1 MGTFGYISS
10 IALFCYVF
18 MMLIFSGAKKNK
30 LVNSFLMILM
40 AMIAWTGGSF
50 FMRIQLWPSYILW
63 YHVSIAGLMML
74 PYSYFRFVSIYIN
87 KENKKLD
94 RLYFIMLSAVTLI
107 NIPKGSLLRWPNIIE
122 TGNSVQFVYDAID
135 WKVIIL
141 FGAAG
146 IVVLH
151 MFYLLI
157 SAVLKNKNQLKQIQ
171 WIFAGIAILFL
182 GHIILMVPAFA
193 GFPVDILSG
202 ILNAACLMYA
212 LVRKRLFQ
220 LRFLAST
227 ELCYGIGLTFSL
239 ILFYNFAPYLNSFLR
254 DNFLWNE
261 DSYLLVNVLFYVGL
275 LSILV
280 AIWRSISNNVF
291 VRDDLL
297 QTEILKEFSANISKN
312 LDLQSTV
319 KEIISVIQKT
329 LRVRHIYICVPNH
342 EGTGYEMLYSN
353 QPLHDRSF
361 FIKNDNPIISWLKS
375 SEESV
380 LIKDFYSTTEY
391 KSMWESE
398 KKQLQDLKLECC
410 LSLKEES
417 ELAGIVL
424 LSGKEENKH
433 VSYAD
438 LNFLSSVSAIASISL
453 KNARLYEKV
462 YLEARTDVL
471 TGILNRRYFYELLE
485 KEFDAKAEN
494 ALSLVIL
501 NVDDFKLYNQLY
513 GVKEADEALKKIAV
527 VLQASVG
534 NQGYVARYSGKE
546 FAILL
551 PKYDVYAAKV
561 LTESILKQI
570 REINKAPVDGYK
582 MQTITCSAGIS
593 VAPYGAK
600 TVKELLDNADMAV
613 FHVKHKGKNGIMVF
627 DTFLEGE
634 KTEQKKHESVY
645 KEYESTIYA
654 LTAAID
660 AKDHYT
666 FTHSNNVAYYAT
678 ELGRVIGLNEETVEI
693 LRESALLHDVG
704 KIGISEA
711 VLNKPGK
718 LTAEEYEEI
727 KGHVEASIGIIR
739 HLPSL
744 DYVIP
749 AVIGHHERYD
759 GRGYPRGIAGE
770 DIPLHARILCVADSF
785 DAITSKRCYKD
796 AVDLQRTFDI
806 MYEEAGKQFDP
817 YLAVQFV
824 QAIKDGKIRFLANSR
839 GER

>member
-10 IALFCYVF
+10 IALFAYVF
-18 MMLIFSGAKKNK
+18 MMLIFSAAKKNK
-30 LVNSFLMILM
+30 LVNSFLMILA
-40 AMIAWTGGSF
+40 AMILWTGGSF
-50 FMRIQLWPSYILW
+50 LMRIQFLPDYKFW
-63 YHVSIAGLMML
+63 YHASIAGLMML
-74 PYSYFRFVSIYIN
+74 PFSYFRFVSIYIG
-87 KENKKLD
+87 KENAALN
-94 RLYFIMLSAVTLI
+94 RIYFVLLALVTIL
-107 NIPKGSLLRWPNIIE
+107 NVPTGMFLKWPTIVG
-122 TGNSVQFVYDAID
+122 TGKNVQFVYDTMD
-135 WKVIIL
+135 WKVVIM
-141 FGAAG
+141 FGVAG

-151 MFYLLI
+151 MFYLLVSEVI
-157 SAVLKNKNQLKQIQ
+157 KNKNQAKQLR

-182 GHIILMVPAFA
+182 GHMALMIPAFA
-193 GFPVDILSG
+193 GFPIDILSG
-202 ILNAACLMYA
+202 IVNAVCLMYA
-212 LVRKRLFQ
+212 LVRKNLFQ
-220 LRFLAST
+220 LKFLAST

-239 ILFYNFAPYLNSFLR
+239 LIFYNFAPSFNSFLR
-254 DNFLWNE
+254 STFAWSE
-261 DSYLLVNVLFYVGL
+261 DAYMLVNVIFYVCL
-275 LSILV
+275 LSLLV
-280 AIWRSISNNVF
+280 SIWKAISNNVF
-291 VRDDLL
+291 IREDLL
-297 QTEILKEFSANISKN
+297 QTENLKEFSTNISRS
-312 LDLQSTV
+312 LDLQSTA
-319 KEIISVIQKT
+319 KEIIAVIQKT
-329 LRVRHIYICVPNH
+329 LKVEHIYICVPNN

-353 QPLHDRSF
+353 HPLHDRSF
-361 FIKNDNPIISWLKS
+361 FIRKDNPLISWLRANN
-375 SEESV
+375 ESV
-380 LIKDFYSTTEY
+380 LLKDFYYTIEY
-391 KSMWESE
+391 KYMWESE
-398 KKQLQDLKLECC
+398 KRQIQDLRVESC
-410 LSLKEES
+410 LSLREDD

-433 VSYAD
+433 ITYSD
-438 LNFLSSVSAIASISL
+438 LNFLASVSSIGSISL
-453 KNARLYEKV
+453 KNARLYEKI
-462 YLEARTDVL
+462 YQEACTDEL
-471 TGILNRRYFYELLE
+471 TGVLNRRYFYEVLE
-485 KEFDAKAEN
+485 KEFDAKSETS
-494 ALSLVIL
+494 LSLVIL
-501 NVDDFKLYNQLY
+501 NVDDFKLYNQIY
-513 GVKEADEALKKIAV
+513 GVKQADEALKKIATV
-527 VLQASVG
+527 IQASVG
-534 NQGYVARYSGKE
+534 EQGYVARYSGKE

-570 REINKAPVDGYK
+570 RDINKAPVDGYK

-627 DTFLEGE
+627 DTMLEGE
-634 KTEQKKHESVY
+634 KVEEKNHQSVY

-678 ELGRVIGLNEETVEI
+678 ELGRLIGLNEETVEI
-693 LRESALLHDVG
+693 LREAALLHDVG
-704 KIGISEA
+704 KIGIAET

-770 DIPLHARILCVADSF
+770 DIPLLARILCVADSF

-796 AVDLQRTFDI
+796 ATGLERAFDI
-806 MYEEAGKQFDP
+806 MYAEAGKQFDP
-817 YLAVQFV
+817 VLSVQFV
-824 QAIKDGKIRFLANSR
+824 QAIKDAKINVLVNTR

>member
-74 PYSYFRFVSIYIN
+74 PYSYFRFVSIYID
-87 KENKKLD
+87 KENKNLD
-94 RLYFIMLSAVTLI
+94 CLYFIMLSVVTLI

-202 ILNAACLMYA
+202 ILNAVCLMYA

-239 ILFYNFAPYLNSFLR
+239 ILFYNFSPYLNSFLR

-261 DSYLLVNVLFYVGL
+261 DYYLLVNVLFYVGL

-280 AIWRSISNNVF
+280 AIWRGISNNVF

-329 LRVRHIYICVPNH
+329 LRVRHIYICVPNL

-361 FIKNDNPIISWLKS
+361 FIKNDNPLISWLKS

-471 TGILNRRYFYELLE
+471 TGTLNRRYFYELLE
-485 KEFDAKAEN
+485 KEFDEKAEN

-534 NQGYVARYSGKE
+534 DQGYVARYSGKE

-634 KTEQKKHESVY
+634 KAEEKKHESVY

-718 LTAEEYEEI
+718 LTSEEYEEI

-824 QAIKDGKIRFLANSR
+824 QAIKDGKIRFLANNR

>member
-1 MGTFGYISS
+1 MSTFGYISS
-10 IALFCYVF
+10 IALFCYIF
-18 MMLIFSGAKKNK
+18 MMLIFSGAKKNQ
-30 LVNSFLMILM
+30 LVNSFLMILT

-50 FMRIQLWPSYILW
+50 LMRVQMWPNYIVW

-74 PYSYFRFVSIYIN
+74 PYSYFRFVSIYIGKKN
-87 KENKKLD
+87 KNLD
-94 RLYFIMLSAVTLI
+94 YIYFVMLALVTII

-122 TGNSVQFVYDAID
+122 KGGSVQFVYDAID

-151 MFYLLI
+151 MFYLLV
-157 SAVLKNKNQLKQIQ
+157 SAVLKNKGQLKQLQ
-171 WIFAGIAILFL
+171 GIFAGIAILFL
-182 GHIILMVPAFA
+182 GHIALMIPVFS
-193 GFPVDILSG
+193 GFPIDILGG
-202 ILNAACLMYA
+202 ILNVFCLMYA

-220 LRFLAST
+220 LKLLAST

-239 ILFYNFAPYLNSFLR
+239 ILFYNFSPYLNDFLR
-254 DNFLWNE
+254 TTFVWDDN
-261 DSYLLVNVLFYVGL
+261 YYMLVNVIFYVAL
-275 LSILV
+275 LSLLV
-280 AIWRSISNNVF
+280 SIWKGISNNVF
-291 VRDDLL
+291 VREDLL
-297 QTEILKEFSANISKN
+297 QTENLKEFSANISRN

-319 KEIISVIQKT
+319 KEIIAVIEKT
-329 LRVRHIYICVPNH
+329 LKVKHIYICVPNQ
-342 EGTGYEMLYSN
+342 EGTVYEMLYSN

-361 FIKNDNPIISWLKS
+361 IIKNDNPLITWLAN

-380 LIKDFYSTTEY
+380 LIKDFYYTTEY
-391 KSMWESE
+391 KSMWETE

-410 LSLKEES
+410 LSLQEES

-424 LSGKEENKH
+424 LSAKEDNKH
-433 VSYAD
+433 ISYAD

-462 YLEARTDVL
+462 YQEARTDEL
-471 TGILNRRYFYELLE
+471 TGLLNRRYFYEILQE
-485 KEFDAKAEN
+485 EFDEN
-494 ALSLVIL
+494 SDTSLSLVIL

-513 GVKEADEALKKIAV
+513 GVKQGDEALKKIARV
-527 VLQASVG
+527 IQASVG
-534 NQGYVARYSGKE
+534 EQGYVARYSGKE

-551 PKYDVYAAKV
+551 PKYDLYSAKV
-561 LTESILKQI
+561 LTESIQRQI
-570 REINKAPVDGYK
+570 RDINKVSVDGYK

-600 TVKELLDNADMAV
+600 SMKELLDNADMAV
-613 FHVKHKGKNGIMVF
+613 FHVKQKGKNGIMVF
-627 DTFLEGE
+627 DTLVEGE
-634 KTEQKKHESVY
+634 SLKKTHKSVY

-678 ELGRVIGLNEETVEI
+678 ELARIIGMNDETVEI
-693 LRESALLHDVG
+693 LREAALLHDVG

-718 LTAEEYEEI
+718 LTTEEYEEI
-727 KGHVEASIGIIR
+727 KGHVEASIGIIK

-759 GRGYPRGIAGE
+759 GRGYPRGIGGE
-770 DIPLHARILCVADSF
+770 DIPLLARILCVADSF
-785 DAITSKRCYKD
+785 DAITSKRCYKEATGLD
-796 AVDLQRTFDI
+796 RAFDI
-806 MYEEAGKQFDP
+806 MYAESGKQFDP
-817 YLAVQFV
+817 YLAHQFV
-824 QAIKDGKIRFLANSR
+824 KAIQEGKIRFLVNNR
-839 GER
+839 PTN

>member
-10 IALFCYVF
+10 IALFFYVF

-50 FMRIQLWPSYILW
+50 FMRIQVWPSYIWW

-74 PYSYFRFVSIYIN
+74 PYSYFRFVSIYIG
-87 KENKKLD
+87 KENTKLD
-94 RLYFIMLSAVTLI
+94 RLYFIMLTAVTII
-107 NIPKGSLLRWPNIIE
+107 NIPQGILLRWPNIIE
-122 TGNSVQFVYDAID
+122 NGNSVQFVYDAID

-157 SAVLKNKNQLKQIQ
+157 SAVLKNKSQLKQIQ

-182 GHIILMVPAFA
+182 GHIVLMIPYFA

-202 ILNAACLMYA
+202 ILNAICLMYA

-239 ILFYNFAPYLNSFLR
+239 LLFYNFSPYLNTFLR
-254 DNFLWNE
+254 SNFVWDEN
-261 DSYLLVNVLFYVGL
+261 YYMLVNVVFYVAL

-280 AIWRSISNNVF
+280 SIWRSISNNVF

-297 QTEILKEFSANISKN
+297 QTEILKEFSANISRN

-319 KEIISVIQKT
+319 KEIITVIQKT
-329 LRVRHIYICVPNH
+329 LHVKHIYICVPNL

-361 FIKNDNPIISWLKS
+361 FIKNDNPMISWLNS

-380 LIKDFYSTTEY
+380 LIKDFYYTTEY

-398 KKQLQDLKLECC
+398 KRQLQDLKLECC

-433 VSYAD
+433 ISYAD

-462 YLEARTDVL
+462 YQEARTDEL
-471 TGILNRRYFYELLE
+471 TGLLNRRYFQELLQE
-485 KEFDAKAEN
+485 QFEAAVDT
-494 ALSLVIL
+494 ALSLIIL
-501 NVDDFKLYNQLY
+501 NIDDFKLYNQLY
-513 GVKEADEALKKIAV
+513 GLKQGDEALKKVAKVI
-527 VLQASVG
+527 QASVG
-534 NQGYVARYSGKE
+534 EQGYVARYSGKE

-551 PKYDVYAAKV
+551 PKYDLYAAKV
-561 LTESILKQI
+561 LSESIQRQI
-570 REINKAPVDGYK
+570 RDINKVAVDGYK
-582 MQTITCSAGIS
+582 MQTITCSIGIS
-593 VAPYGAK
+593 VAPYVAR
-600 TVKELLDNADMAV
+600 TEKELLDNADMAV
-613 FHVKHKGKNGIMVF
+613 FHVKQKGKNGIMVF
-627 DTFLEGE
+627 DTLLEGE
-634 KTEQKKHESVY
+634 KVEKTHKSVY

-678 ELGRVIGLNEETVEI
+678 ELGRVIGMNDETIEI
-693 LRESALLHDVG
+693 LREAALLHDVG

-718 LTAEEYEEI
+718 LTAEEYDEI
-727 KGHVEASIGIIR
+727 KGHVEASIGIIK

-759 GRGYPRGIAGE
+759 GKGYPRGIAGE
-770 DIPLHARILCVADSF
+770 DIPLLARILCVADSF

-796 AVDLQRTFDI
+796 ATGLERAFNILQ
-806 MYEEAGKQFDP
+806 EEAGKQFDP
-817 YLAVQFV
+817 YLSIQFIQAVQN
-824 QAIKDGKIRFLANSR
+824 GKIRFLVNSR
-839 GER
+839 GDN

>member
-1 MGTFGYISS
+1 MV
-10 IALFCYVF
+10 LV
-18 MMLIFSGAKKNK
+18 FSGVKKNK
-30 LVNSFLMILM
+30 LVNSFLMILA

-50 FMRIQLWPSYILW
+50 LMRIQMWPNYILW

-74 PYSYFRFVSIYIN
+74 PYSYFRFVSLYIG

-94 RLYFIMLSAVTLI
+94 RIYLVMLAAVTLI
-107 NIPKGSLLRWPNIIE
+107 NIPQGALLRWPNIVE
-122 TGNSVQFVYDAID
+122 KGNSVQFVYDAID

-151 MFYLLI
+151 MFYLMI
-157 SAVLKNKNQLKQIQ
+157 SAVLKNKGQLKQIQ

-182 GHIILMVPAFA
+182 GNIALMIPVFS
-193 GFPVDILSG
+193 GFPIDILGG
-202 ILNAACLMYA
+202 ILNAFCLMYA

-220 LRFLAST
+220 LKFLAST

-239 ILFYNFAPYLNSFLR
+239 LIFYNFAPYLNSFLR
-254 DNFLWNE
+254 ETFVWDEN
-261 DSYLLVNVLFYVGL
+261 YYMLVNVLFYVAL

-280 AIWRSISNNVF
+280 SAWKSISNNVF
-291 VRDDLL
+291 VREDLL
-297 QTEILKEFSANISKN
+297 QTENLKEFSANISKN

-319 KEIISVIQKT
+319 KEIITVIQKT

-361 FIKNDNPIISWLKS
+361 FIKNDNPLITWLKA

-380 LIKDFYSTTEY
+380 LIKDFYYTTEY
-391 KSMWESE
+391 KSMWETE
-398 KKQLQDLKLECC
+398 KRQLQDLKLECC

-433 VSYAD
+433 ISYAD

-453 KNARLYEKV
+453 KNSRLYEKV
-462 YLEARTDVL
+462 YQEARTDEL
-471 TGILNRRYFYELLE
+471 TGLLNRRYFYELLQE
-485 KEFDAKAEN
+485 EFDETSETS
-494 ALSLVIL
+494 LSLVIL

-513 GVKEADEALKKIAV
+513 GVKQGDEVLKKIARV
-527 VLQASVG
+527 IQASVG
-534 NQGYVARYSGKE
+534 EQGYVARYSGKE

-551 PKYDVYAAKV
+551 PKYDLYAAKV
-561 LTESILKQI
+561 LTESIQRQI
-570 REINKAPVDGYK
+570 RDINKTPVDGYK

-600 TVKELLDNADMAV
+600 SVKELLDNADMAV

-627 DTFLEGE
+627 DTLLAGE
-634 KTEQKKHESVY
+634 KVEKTHRSVY

-693 LRESALLHDVG
+693 IREAALLHDVG
-704 KIGISEA
+704 KIGISES

-718 LTAEEYEEI
+718 LTNEEYEEI
-727 KGHVEASIGIIR
+727 KGHVEASIGIIK

-770 DIPLHARILCVADSF
+770 DIPLLARILCVADSF

-796 AVDLQRTFDI
+796 ATGLEKAFDI
-806 MYEEAGKQFDP
+806 MYAEAGKQFDP
-817 YLAVQFV
+817 YLSVQFV
-824 QAIKDGKIRFLANSR
+824 QAIKDNKIRFLANNR
-839 GER
+839 EGRIQ